1 MSDRM
6 NENLLEARLVDLGDR
21 IAYPVVPALA
31 PAVVARLEGDPRRP
45 LFPTA
50 SWSRARFVLAAFA
63 FIAVVSGGLL
73 LASPATR
80 EAVADW
86 LGIDGIRITF
96 DDDREA
102 RVPVETPIDTRL
114 DLGRAVS
121 VQEAEEYT
129 GFTVATPSIVG
140 EPDAIYLNDE
150 VPGGEVSLIY
160 EPRPELPE
168 VGSSGVGLLITQF
181 SDFGDTDAYL
191 KKLAQVGTEV
201 RSVTVSGHQGFWIS
215 GAPHLLVS
223 EFSSPARLAGNTLI
237 WATPE
242 TTYRVE
248 ADVSLSRA
256 LEIAE
261 SLR

>member
-6 NENLLEARLVDLGDR
+6 NENLIEARLVDLGHH
-21 IAYPVVPALA
+21 IAYPALPALA
-31 PAVVARLEGDPRRP
+31 PAVVARLEDGPRRT
-45 LFPTA
+45 LFPRA
-50 SWSRARFVLAAFA
+50 SWSRVRVVLAALA
-63 FIAVVSGGLL
+63 FITVVSGGILV
-73 LASPATR
+73 ASPATR

-96 DDDREA
+96 DDREA
-102 RVPVETPIDTRL
+102 RGPVETPIDTQL

-121 VQEAEEYT
+121 AEEAEEYT
-129 GFTVATPSIVG
+129 GFTVATPEVLG
-140 EPDAIYLNDE
+140 EPDAVFLNEE
-150 VPGGEVSLIY
+150 VPGGEVSLVY
-160 EPRPELPE
+160 EPRADLPE
-168 VGSSGVGLLITQF
+168 VGSSGVGVLVTQF
-181 SDFGDTDAYL
+181 SDRDGSGAYL

-215 GAPHLLVS
+215 GAPHLLLS

-242 TTYRVE
+242 TTFRVE

>member
-6 NENLLEARLVDLGDR
+6 NENFLEARLVDLAEH
-21 IAYPVVPALA
+21 IAYPAVPAVA
-31 PAVVARLEGDPRRP
+31 PAVVARLESGARRS
-45 LFPTA
+45 LFPWA
-50 SWSRARFVLAAFA
+50 SWSRARFVLAAIA
-63 FIAVVSGGLL
+63 FIAVVAGGILV
-73 LASPATR
+73 ASPATR

-102 RVPVETPIDTRL
+102 NVPIETPIDTL

-121 VQEAEEYT
+121 AEEAEEAT
-129 GFTVATPSIVG
+129 GFTVMTPDVLG
-140 EPDAIYLNDE
+140 EPDAIYLNE
-150 VPGGEVSLIY
+150 ELPGGEVSLVY
-160 EPRPELPE
+160 EPRSGLPE
-168 VGSSGVGLLITQF
+168 VGSSGVGLLVTQF
-181 SDFGDTDAYL
+181 SDGGDAGTYV
-191 KKLAQVGTEV
+191 KKLGQHGTEV
-201 RSVTVSGHQGFWIS
+201 RAVTVSGNEGFWIS

-223 EFSSPARLAGNTLI
+223 EFSSPARLAGDTLI
-237 WATPE
+237 WASPE
-242 TTYRVE
+242 VTYRVE